1 MWRKNSISKSRK
13 HGLFTALGTG
23 TGAALLAFSSYGVT
37 GSFIG
42 SAFSLSN
49 FKIGGGLYLLWLAF
63 KIIKHAK
70 EPIAMENDAKSKMT
84 YKQAYRYGLI
94 TQLSNPKIA
103 VVLASVLPL
112 YCQKKFQIITTSHYR
127 SFVL

>member
-1 MWRKNSISKSRK
+1 M
-13 HGLFTALGTG
+13 GLQAV
-23 TGAALLAFSSYGVT
+23 LLAVP
-37 GSFIG
+37 
-42 SAFSLSN
+42 SAYLIL
-49 FKIGGGLYLLWLAF
+49 KWWWLYLLWLAF

-103 VVLASVLPL
+103 VVLASVLLL

>member
-1 MWRKNSISKSRK
+1 M
-13 HGLFTALGTG
+13 
-23 TGAALLAFSSYGVT
+23 AFSGYGVT

-103 VVLASVLPL
+103 VVLASVLLL
-112 YCQKKFQIITTSHYR
+112 YSQKKFQIITTSHYR

>member
-1 MWRKNSISKSRK
+1 MQ
-13 HGLFTALGTG
+13 LFW
-23 TGAALLAFSSYGVT
+23 LLAVMGVQAVLLAVP
-37 GSFIG
+37 
-42 SAFSLSN
+42 SAYLIL
-49 FKIGGGLYLLWLAF
+49 KIGGGLCFGLLL
-63 KIIKHAK
+63 KLLNMPK
-70 EPIAMENDAKSKMT
+70 PIAMENDAKSKMT

-103 VVLASVLPL
+103 VVLASVLLL

>member
-1 MWRKNSISKSRK
+1 MQ
-13 HGLFTALGTG
+13 LFW
-23 TGAALLAFSSYGVT
+23 LLAVMGLQAVLLAVP
-37 GSFIG
+37 
-42 SAFSLSN
+42 SAYLIL
-49 FKIGGGLYLLWLAF
+49 KIGGGLYLLWLAF

-103 VVLASVLPL
+103 VVLASVLLL